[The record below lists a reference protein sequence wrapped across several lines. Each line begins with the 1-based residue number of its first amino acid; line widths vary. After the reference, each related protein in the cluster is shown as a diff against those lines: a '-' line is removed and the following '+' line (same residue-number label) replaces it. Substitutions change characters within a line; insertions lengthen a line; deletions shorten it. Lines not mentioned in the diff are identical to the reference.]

1 MTVETSCTNTETQW
15 YVLRVTY
22 QRELSAK
29 KKLDEM
35 GIESFVPMKTANVTS
50 KTGKSAIKKVS
61 ALHNYIFV
69 HSNSKII
76 DDIKQTKLP
85 WLRYAMIHTS
95 NGKRIKMTVP
105 QKQMYD
111 FMTIANSEEK
121 DIAYLSPDE
130 TSYSSGDK
138 VRILRG
144 PFAGVEGAYIKMDK
158 RRGRS
163 VVVRIDGVTAIATA
177 TIPARD
183 IEPIKKQDK

>member
-35 GIESFVPMKTANVTS
+35 GVESFVPMKTTNVTL

-95 NGKRIKMTVP
+95 NGKRTKMTVP

-111 FMTIANSEEK
+111 FMTIANSEEQG
-121 DIAYLSPDE
+121 IAYLSPDE
-130 TSYSSGDK
+130 ATYTRGDK

-144 PFAGVEGAYIKMDK
+144 PFAGVEGSYIKMDK

-163 VVVRIDGVTAIATA
+163 VVVKIDGVAAIATA
-177 TIPARD
+177 TIPTGD
-183 IEPIKKQDK
+183 IEPINKQDK